1 MKKKLYI
8 AVIAALAFFGCSEKE
23 DVAPVSKGHLITFN
37 VTTDSEWNTRSL
49 PTPSPTVEQLEGES
63 PVPLYLHTSVSPGF
77 ESDAETATRGTMLQA
92 GAEINSIGL
101 SAYKY
106 GGSRKLQDA
115 TPDFFNNINLVR
127 TNNAWSTSTKYYW
140 PADGTKLAF
149 YAYYP
154 YDAERIQVQD
164 VTGPMQILY
173 TQRTDPAD
181 QVDFMVGSLTNQSFN
196 NSTAVNIP
204 LQHALT
210 AVKFVMADEDKVVTG
225 HIQSVTFTNLLR
237 SAMYTVGTGWNTTS
251 GTMIEPEIKLTL
263 DGDGILTMHNNEVV
277 TGDNTFLM
285 IPQAFNS
292 NQQKIVIELMAGTK
306 HYTLSYSLQGTPAW
320 EPNTT
325 VVYKVSTQ
333 SLNVLDIG
341 NVNFATQWGSI
352 ANPLKSA
359 FAENDAI
366 GVFAVDGSGTVI
378 NSNIKY
384 SYKRDA
390 NNQLKWMKDDDQIT
404 FFPSD
409 YTFYAYYPY
418 KATLSGAPAIIDK
431 VLVNEEMPTAA
442 QFFSAVRANWSL
454 PADQHELATIQAND
468 LQFGRS
474 TISNATLF
482 NFPTMEHAFGLTGT
496 TLNSKT
502 ITKKRTFT
510 VSTVGNATTAAT
522 YTHSDDTQQLTIRA
536 TNVFDTNK
544 PYGKTHNSV
553 TTYYYI
559 VKGSATLNATTTED
573 RWLESITAAAAD
585 NAYAAYSAT
594 SRRSRWDY
602 LSAEWNFPYTSSKV
616 PQTFK
621 AEDYEGFNYVLEV
634 WGAKGGSSADIGNGG
649 NGAYVRGTIAL
660 AKNEKLYVYCGEQ
673 PTTGTGGWNGGGS
686 NFSTQPYGGGGATDI
701 ALQYGTW
708 NSDTHLYSRIIVAGG
723 GGGAGSQSSDS
734 NKPYGGGGGGWIG
747 ANGHGNHYGEGG
759 KLDRGGKV
767 YRHDDFPTTDVN
779 PASDT
784 EFYGAM
790 DDGTGTHTGKP
801 YEAAAFGV
809 GGSCQW
815 GSEILGGGGGGW
827 YGGGCGGGQNNNG
840 TGGGGSSWAWTDAI
854 TVASKKLSA
863 YFPSGHTAP
872 DGKYKLT
879 SVAVTAGYS
888 GYTIATT
895 TGNNGHGKARITLT
909 RPE

>member
-1 MKKKLYI
+1 MKKELSI
-8 AVIAALAFFGCSEKE
+8 AILVSLTFFGCSEMD
-23 DVAPVSKGHLITFN
+23 DVASVGEGHLITFN
-37 VTTDSEWNTRSL
+37 VTTESEWNTRSL
-49 PTPSPTVEQLEGES
+49 PAPSPTVEQLEGES
-63 PVPLYLHTSVSPGF
+63 PVPLYLHTTVSPGF
-77 ESDAETATRGTMLQA
+77 ESDAETATRGTMLES
-92 GAEINSIGL
+92 GAEITSIGL

-106 GGSRKLQDA
+106 GGSKKLQDA
-115 TPDFFNNINLVR
+115 TPDFFKNINLVR
-127 TNNAWSTSTKYYW
+127 NNNAWTTNTKYYW

-154 YDAERIQVQD
+154 YDADRIQVQD
-164 VTGPMQILY
+164 VTGPMQMLY

-196 NSTAVNIP
+196 NSTPVNIP

-210 AVKFVMADEDKVVTG
+210 AVKFVMDDADKVVTG
-225 HIQSVTFTNLLR
+225 HVRSVTFTNLLR
-237 SAMYTVGTGWNTTS
+237 SAIYTVGTGWNTTS
-251 GTMIEPEIKLTL
+251 GTMIASEIKLTL
-263 DGDGILTMHNNEVV
+263 AGDGVLTMDNNEVV

-292 NQQKIVIELMAGTK
+292 NQQKIIIELMAGTK
-306 HYTLSYSLQGTPAW
+306 SYTLSYSLQGTPAW

-341 NVNFATQWGSI
+341 SVNFATQWGTI

-390 NNQLKWMKDDDQIT
+390 NNQLKWMKDDNQRT

-418 KATLSGAPAIIDK
+418 KATLAGAPNIIDK

-454 PADQHELATIQAND
+454 PADQSALATIQAND

-482 NFPTMEHAFGLTGT
+482 NFTSMEHAFGLTGT
-496 TLNSKT
+496 TLNAKT

-510 VSTVGNATTAAT
+510 MSSPGNANTAAT
-522 YTHSDDTQQLTIRA
+522 YTYSDDTQQLTIRA

-573 RWLESITAAAAD
+573 RWLNSITAAAAD
-585 NAYAAYSAT
+585 NAYASFSAT

-602 LSAEWNFPYTSSKV
+602 LNAEWNFPYTSSHV
-616 PQTFK
+616 PQSFK
-621 AEDYEGFNYVLEV
+621 AEPYEGFNYVLEV
-634 WGAKGGSSADIGNGG
+634 WGAKGGTGSDVGNGG
-649 NGAYVRGTIAL
+649 NGAYVTGTVAL
-660 AKNEKLYVYCGEQ
+660 SANEYLYVYCGQQ
-673 PTTGTGGWNGGGS
+673 PTTGTGGWNGGGT
-686 NFSTQPYGGGGATDI
+686 NYMKKIGGGGGTDI
-701 ALQYGTW
+701 ALQYNTDCL
-708 NSDTHLYSRIIVAGG
+708 STAHLYSRIIVAGG
-723 GGGAGSQSSDS
+723 GGGAGAQEVSQA
-734 NKPYGGGGGGWIG
+734 NTYGGGGGGWNG
-747 ANGHGNHYGEGG
+747 ADGAGDDPGFGGTLSAGGITHSLRLNGNTSVHQETMKDGSFGEGG
-759 KLDRGGKV
+759 S
-767 YRHDDFPTTDVN
+767 
-779 PASDT
+779 AS
-784 EFYGAM
+784 
-790 DDGTGTHTGKP
+790 
-801 YEAAAFGV
+801 
-809 GGSCQW
+809 W
-815 GSEILGGGGGGW
+815 GNNGEVLGGGGGGW
-827 YGGGCGGGQNNNG
+827 YGGGAGGGGANNG
-840 TGGGGSSWAWTDAI
+840 GGGGGSSWAWTDAV
-854 TVASKKLSA
+854 TVSGKKLSE
-863 YFPSGHTAP
+863 YYPSDHTTYKPAA
-872 DGKYKLT
+872 KYKLT
-879 SVAVTAGYS
+879 NVSVTAGSYGDNPS
-888 GYTIATT
+888 TNYGGT
-895 TGNNGHGKARITLT
+895 GHGYARITLT
-909 RPE
+909 RPEN

>member
-1 MKKKLYI
+1 MKKELSFAI
-8 AVIAALAFFGCSEKE
+8 LVSLAFFGCSEKE
-23 DVAPVSKGHLITFN
+23 DVVPVSKGHPITFN

-77 ESDAETATRGTMLQA
+77 ESDAAASTRGTMLQA

-127 TNNAWSTSTKYYW
+127 TNNAWSTNTKYYW

-196 NSTAVNIP
+196 NSAAVNIP

-237 SAMYTVGTGWNTTS
+237 SAMYTVGTGWNTAS

-390 NNQLKWMKDDDQIT
+390 NNQLKWMKDDDQVT

-418 KATLSGAPAIIDK
+418 KASLPGAPAIIDK

-442 QFFSAVRANWSL
+442 QFFSTVRANWSL

-468 LQFGRS
+468 LQYGRS
-474 TISNATLF
+474 TISNATQF

-510 VSTVGNATTAAT
+510 VSSPGNATTAAT
-522 YTHSDDTQQLTIRA
+522 YTYSDDLEQVTIRA
-536 TNVFDTNK
+536 TNVFDTYK

-573 RWLESITAAAAD
+573 RWLNSVTVAAAD
-585 NAYAAYSAT
+585 NAYASFSAT

-602 LSAEWNFPYTSSKV
+602 LNAEWNFPYTSSHV

-621 AEDYEGFNYVLEV
+621 AEPYESFGYVLEV
-634 WGAKGGSSADIGNGG
+634 WGAKGGTSSALGNGG
-649 NGAYVRGTIAL
+649 NGAYVKGTVTL
-660 AKNEKLYVYCGEQ
+660 AKDEKLYVYCGQQ

-686 NFSTQPYGGGGATDI
+686 NLSVLIGGGGATDI
-701 ALQYGTW
+701 ALQYNTW
-708 NSDTHLYSRIIVAGG
+708 NSQQHLYSRLIVAGG
-723 GGGAGSQSSDS
+723 GGGAGAQDTSVK
-734 NKPYGGGGGGWIG
+734 NPGGGGGGWVG
-747 ANGHGNHYGEGG
+747 RNGQGGDVGEGG
-759 KLDRGGKV
+759 QINRGGQTSLGGSTYK
-767 YRHDDFPTTDVN
+767 N
-779 PASDT
+779 
-784 EFYGAM
+784 GM
-790 DDGTGTHTGKP
+790 DQQTRIDGT
-801 YEAAAFGV
+801 FGV
-809 GGSCQW
+809 GGSLSW
-815 GSEILGGGGGGW
+815 GSEPLGGGGGGW
-827 YGGGCGGGQNNNG
+827 YGGGAGGGLGENG
-840 TGGGGSSWAWTDAI
+840 GGGGGSSYAWT
-854 TVASKKLSA
+854 SA
-863 YFPSGHTAP
+863 VSVGGHTLDYYYPSNTYKP
-872 DGKYKLT
+872 DAKYKLT
-879 SVAVTAGYS
+879 NVSVTAG
-888 GYTIATT
+888 GDGVTDNGVGGT
-895 TGNNGHGKARITLT
+895 GHGRARISLI
-909 RPE
+909 RPAN